1 MNTNDTTHETM
12 TTDEALE
19 NLRSGALL
27 AEALNGVRHGVR
39 LLKAFEHGEAVLAA
53 LAAAFQAEKDAKA
66 RTAAVISEAEQAGVL
81 IDAAKGEAAR
91 IVDAAKAEAEV
102 VNRDVQTQAVAMRAR
117 QVQLDELVSKVGI
130 EQGKLDGLLARKAVR
145 LEQLRVHLD
154 D

>member
-66 RTAAVISEAEQAGVL
+66 RTAAVISEAEQAG
-81 IDAAKGEAAR
+81 AHRRREGGS
-91 IVDAAKAEAEV
+91 
-102 VNRDVQTQAVAMRAR
+102 RAHR
-117 QVQLDELVSKVGI
+117 RRCEGRSRSGQS
-130 EQGKLDGLLARKAVR
+130 
-145 LEQLRVHLD
+145 
-154 D
+154 